1 MVAMGG
7 FGTALYTGKQREG
20 NGLGEMGILSLYD
33 VTTYGAG
40 RVMGYRGDARKAGR
54 LDTSSAAADWRC
66 RGISSGLSSVL
77 AAVFFSGIDVLEAFL
92 HG

>member
-66 RGISSGLSSVL
+66 RGDLVWPQLRLSSR
-77 AAVFFSGIDVLEAFL
+77 FFFW
-92 HG
+92 H